1 MRPETQII
9 TLGVRDL
16 DVSRKFYVDG
26 LGWTPKLDV
35 PGEVIFIQ
43 IGYGILLS
51 LFVIDQMEAEAGG
64 VAHGEKAPPIAFGHL
79 VESPDQVQQ
88 IIDRAV
94 AVGGTEVTHA
104 TKRDWGG
111 VSGHF
116 ADPDGFRWEV
126 AWNPGFKVSM
136 DGDVQIAP
144 VDEAE

>member
-16 DVSRKFYVDG
+16 DVSRRFYVDG
-26 LGWTPKLDV
+26 LGWKPKLDV

-51 LFVIDQMEAEAGG
+51 LFVLDQMELEAGEVG
-64 VAHGEKAPPIAFGHL
+64 HGEKAPPIAFGHL
-79 VESPDQVQQ
+79 VDSPDQVQQ
-88 IIDRAV
+88 VIDRAV
-94 AVGGTEVTHA
+94 AVGGTEISHA

-126 AWNPGFKVSM
+126 AWNPGFQVSM
-136 DGDVQIAP
+136 DGDVQIGP
-144 VDEAE
+144 VA

>member
-1 MRPETQII
+1 MMRPETQII

-16 DVSRKFYVDG
+16 EVSRRFYVDG

-43 IGYGILLS
+43 IGWGILLS
-51 LFVIDQMEAEAGG
+51 LFAVDQLEEEAGG
-64 VAHGEKAPPIAFGHL
+64 VAHGETAPPIAFGHL

-88 IIDRAV
+88 VIDRA
-94 AVGGTEVTHA
+94 ASVGGTEVAHA

-111 VSGHF
+111 VSGYF

-126 AWNPGFKVSM
+126 AWNPGFQIST
-136 DGDVQIAP
+136 DGDVQIGP
-144 VDEAE
+144 VT